1 MQKMKKVLL
10 ISSFIVIALT
20 HILSGQESIKLSG
33 QIINSKN
40 HEAVS
45 YATIS
50 VANYKNIGVVSD
62 EEGSFTILVPSDT
75 STLVIS
81 CVGYKTKKEKLN
93 PYISFIFHSI
103 ELVEDVKQLDGVTI
117 TAEKERIAR
126 ISSEISSVKISPIL
140 VAKLPNMGEVDVLR
154 SFQLLPGVSATNETS
169 AGLYVRGGTPDQN
182 LILFDG
188 MTIYNVDHFYGFFSA
203 FNANAIDDIELIKGG
218 FPAKYGG
225 RTSSVMVITG
235 KPANFKKVSGTI
247 SLSLLSLNGALD
259 IPVIKDKLSLQVAI
273 RRSYTDIIRTK
284 LFNKIFDIYS
294 DNSGSTQYS
303 NMPLRGFG
311 RMQMVTQQP
320 SFYFY
325 DLNSK
330 LTWKLNNKSQLAL
343 SFYNGKDNLDNS
355 RDMNMGFGF
364 PGASSTASSE
374 RTDIAGWGNTGI
386 SGQWH
391 IQWNEHMRS
400 SVFVSYSDYFSN
412 RDIETNTSSGTEN
425 TVSTR
430 PGMNTLEDNNV
441 KDLSLRLR
449 NEFQLNKWNFL
460 EFGIEQINT
469 NISYQLTFN
478 DTLTVNDQNQHGFQ
492 TALYLQD
499 KITLFDEK
507 IDFNIG
513 FRTTYYNVT
522 EKVYYEPRVT
532 INFRI
537 NDRLNLK
544 AAAGKYNQFITRIIR
559 EDVLQGSKDFWL
571 MADDSLISASSSIHY
586 IAGASYEKGSF
597 LIDAEGFYK
606 KLNGLTEY
614 SSRTTTIGR
623 RDGANR
629 QDLFY
634 KGNGYAKGLE
644 LMIQKKYGLNTGW
657 LAYTLSEVKYTYPD
671 LNYGKPFYALH
682 DQTHEF
688 KSVYTRKIR
697 NLDLSATF
705 VFATGKA
712 YTAPINQYQLT
723 LLDGSVNSYIHVSEK
738 NSLRL
743 PNYHKLDLSAS
754 YTWKTKTTDMTASLS
769 VFNVYNRKNIWY
781 KEFDIQ
787 ENVMNVTDV
796 TYLGITP
803 NLTFTI
809 RFK

>member
-1 MQKMKKVLL
+1 MKKVLVV
-10 ISSFIVIALT
+10 SSFIIIVLSN
-20 HILSGQESIKLSG
+20 ILSGQESIKLSG
-33 QIINSKN
+33 QVINSKT
-40 HEAVS
+40 HEVVS
-45 YATIS
+45 FATIS
-50 VANYKNIGVVSD
+50 VANKNIGVVSD
-62 EEGSFTILVPSDT
+62 EDGLFTIQIPPDA

-81 CVGYKTKKEKLN
+81 CVGYVTKKEKLN
-93 PYISFIFHSI
+93 PYTSFIFYSI
-103 ELVEDVKQLDGVTI
+103 ELEEDVKQLDGVTI

-126 ISSEISSVKISPIL
+126 ISSEISSVKISPVL
-140 VAKLPNMGEVDVLR
+140 VAKLPNMGEVDILR

-182 LILFDG
+182 LILYDG

-235 KPANFKKVSGTI
+235 KPADFQKIKGTA
-247 SLSLLSLNGALD
+247 SLSLLSLNGAID
-259 IPVIKDKLSLQVAI
+259 IPVIKDKLSLQVAL

-294 DNSGSTQYS
+294 DNSGSTQ
-303 NMPLRGFG
+303 NPNTPFGGFG
-311 RMQMVTQQP
+311 RMQMMTQQP

-325 DLNSK
+325 DINSK
-330 LTWKLNNKSQLAL
+330 LSWKLNNKNQFAL

-355 RDMNMGFGF
+355 RDTNMGGGF
-364 PGASSTASSE
+364 PGASSTANTE
-374 RTDIAGWGNTGI
+374 RTDVAGWGNTGV

-391 IQWNEHMRS
+391 TQWNENIRS
-400 SVFVSYSDYFSN
+400 SVFISYSDYFSN
-412 RDIETNTSSGTEN
+412 RDIETNSSSANEN
-425 TVSTR
+425 TISTR
-430 PGMNTLEDNNV
+430 NGMNTLEENNV
-441 KDLSLRLR
+441 KDLSLRIR
-449 NEFQLNKWNFL
+449 NELQLNSWNLFD
-460 EFGIEQINT
+460 FGIEQINN
-469 NISYQLTFN
+469 NISYRLTFN
-478 DTLTVNDQNQHGFQ
+478 DTLKVNDQNQHGFH

-499 KITLFDEK
+499 KITIFDNK
-507 IDFNIG
+507 FDLNIG
-513 FRTTYYNVT
+513 FRTTYYNLT
-522 EKVYYEPRVT
+522 EKVYYEPRFSV
-532 INFRI
+532 NYRI
-537 NDRLNLK
+537 TDRLKLK
-544 AAAGKYNQFITRIIR
+544 AGSGKYNQFITRIIR

-571 MADDSLISASSSIHY
+571 MADDSLISVSSSIHY

-606 KLNGLTEY
+606 KLKGLTEY

-634 KGNGYAKGLE
+634 KGDGYAKGLE
-644 LMIQKKYGLNTGW
+644 FIIQKKYGLNTGW

-671 LNYGKPFYALH
+671 LNYGKSFYALH

-688 KSVYTRKIR
+688 KSVYIRKIG

-705 VFATGKA
+705 VFATGKT

-723 LLDGSVNSYIHVSEK
+723 LLDGSVNGYIHVSEK

-743 PNYHKLDLSAS
+743 PDYHKLDLSAS
-754 YTWKTKTTDMTASLS
+754 YTWKGKKADKTASLS
-769 VFNVYNRKNIWY
+769 IFNVYNRKNVWY

-803 NLTFTI
+803 NLTFAI